1 MAEGQT
7 KSDSLPE
14 SQEANEGLK
23 QNIGGLLDQAGL
35 DRLMEPDSLF
45 GSEQEE
51 SETPDPTHPVE
62 NEAEDGDDEE
72 KESTEPSG
80 EENEDSETESEVLSQ
95 SEEDDES
102 GKGQDGLLKRIG
114 KLTAIRKEA
123 EGKVS
128 TLEDE
133 VADLRAQLEQKGDEA
148 PTVVNSNVPYSSVVT
163 IKDVDAKLT
172 EAQEVYDWAEDNPS
186 GAVQGDKD
194 YSEEDVLA
202 IKRRARKALRD
213 LPKRKDYLL
222 RERENSNV
230 VENAFPYWK
239 DRSSNG
245 YQEAMEIIK
254 NRPSLKQYPTWKA
267 DVTMFQLGLQA
278 YKEMTTDKQ
287 PKAKPVK
294 APNQPSAPTEA
305 PVVSKPAQAKSASA
319 RKNFNSEP
327 TADALANVLETD
339 YL

>member
-45 GSEQEE
+45 EPEQEE

-172 EAQEVYDWAEDNPS
+172 EAQEVYDWAEDNPN

-239 DRSSNG
+239 DRSHPM
-245 YQEAMEIIK
+245 YQQAMEIVR
-254 NRPSLKQYPTWKA
+254 NRPEIKSHAEWKA
-267 DVTMFQLGLQA
+267 DVTIYQMGLMA
-278 YKEMTTDKQ
+278 YEELQNSRGQK
-287 PKAKPVK
+287 KPVAK
-294 APNQPSAPTEA
+294 APAQPTKPTA
-305 PVVSKPAQAKSASA
+305 AKKSVSKEKQKKSNAV
-319 RKNFNSEP
+319 KNFTTRRDRDSLTE
-327 TADALANVLETD
+327 LMKGFI
-339 YL
+339 